1 MSGPPPGLPNFSPSL
16 GAWSFWADTIIG
28 ASPLGPV
35 QPVAFTCNMP
45 LSDFGAGSVTLP
57 ATMGG
62 GITPDRAL
70 RLWSWRLWAY
80 YAGKLVW
87 CGVPTG
93 VKDTGSVGVALT
105 LTELPGYLTKRLLD
119 VPAGLT
125 YSQVEQ
131 TTIARTIAAPVSD
144 VGVQLVTVPGAG
156 FLRDRTYAYLEGP
169 IARICSST
177 CPR

>member
-70 RLWSWRLWAY
+70 HSGRAWLQAY
-80 YAGKLVW
+80 YAYKLV
-87 CGVPTG
+87 
-93 VKDTGSVGVALT
+93 
-105 LTELPGYLTKRLLD
+105 
-119 VPAGLT
+119 
-125 YSQVEQ
+125 
-131 TTIARTIAAPVSD
+131 
-144 VGVQLVTVPGAG
+144 
-156 FLRDRTYAYLEGP
+156 
-169 IARICSST
+169 
-177 CPR
+177 